1 MDNETCCSMVFSCIL
16 NFQNIWQQF
25 FPPVLA
31 SVSSIIPD
39 LASKLI
45 DFMFLFIYIY
55 ILDSL
60 VYLADPLIFLGFLLL
75 FVLCIVMKLDLR
87 IGSNCHVDFV

>member
-1 MDNETCCSMVFSCIL
+1 MDNETCCSMVFSCML

-55 ILDSL
+55 IRFVSL
-60 VYLADPLIFLGFLLL
+60 FGLSTHFFRFL
-75 FVLCIVMKLDLR
+75 VAVCSMH
-87 IGSNCHVDFV
+87 SYEA